1 MTTTRKFT
9 NMISNVKH
17 ISLSAPFLVFLL
29 SLLFCQFYT
38 PVYAQVKV
46 SFPKV
51 DRKPLSDIP
60 EDAIVLYDGWQMK
73 ESSIIGMNGK
83 NISAPG
89 YTLVNWYPTTVP
101 TTVLG
106 TLVRNGIYPDPYI
119 GMNNMK
125 IPDVNSAFNERYK
138 LAKYSHLPDGSNP
151 WLKPYWF
158 RKEFKVPKDY
168 SGKVVWLNLDGI
180 NYRADVWINGKL
192 VADSTELVGM
202 FKRFRLNITEYV
214 NPGKTNVMAIAIHQ
228 LDFPGDP
235 VTEQLESLKGDF
247 GPNSGDGEI
256 LRNVTQYT
264 TAGWDWVPA
273 VRDRNIG
280 IWQHVSI
287 NATGPVVV
295 ADPAAFTVV
304 NMSGAVTADL
314 TIRFFVSNSSKAD
327 QSVDLLI
334 NIQNPGK
341 TETIAN
347 ISHHLNL
354 EAESRREIILKP
366 ADYPELTMKHPD
378 LWWPV
383 NYGAHPLYHLSVIA
397 KIAGQASSKAASR
410 FGVREVS
417 SYLLPSGGRA
427 FAVNGRPVRITGG
440 AWISDFLLSWS
451 VQRYRDEVRLLAEG
465 NATIVRVNGCN
476 IMPPDVFLDACD
488 EYGLLVWQDFSRT
501 SATGEHSATRWDAH
515 PKRCDARVFMD
526 NMIDFISRAR
536 GHCSI
541 LLWCGSNEAVPQEDI
556 GRALQDQIMPEMD
569 DSRIFIVSSDEQ
581 PPWSKIDMN
590 TYSGG
595 PWHMLRIPQYYGLYD
610 TKTAF
615 TSKNEIG
622 LPSLPPIN
630 SLAASIPD
638 FNEPWDEF
646 FPLNQSMSYHD
657 AVGGGNGRFK
667 DYIKILHEDIGKP
680 SSIAELLKWGDLY
693 NNQVYRTIFEAANRA
708 RPRNNLTTLW
718 KSNAAWLSF
727 FWQLFDWYLRPNAGY
742 YSMKSAIKPVHVQY
756 SHIDKGLQVVSTID
770 KDIDVKIKASV
781 ITPDGTMAGERSY
794 SAAVKANTTVYID
807 SIPGIIKDASL
818 YFIALD
824 LMDDSGEIIDR
835 TVTWTQKNAKWQDL
849 LSLPVV
855 DLEVKDISMKE
866 IGNEMA
872 FKLKINNK
880 ASVPAVN
887 IMLEITDGSFGK
899 EILPAFWSDNALTL
913 MPGETKTVEVKVRKG
928 FLPDQ
933 LHVVAEGLN
942 VAPVSWNV
950 FKGSRKK
957 MEFRISH
964 MEIRKDNGR
973 FVLHFSANQP
983 DDSGTRI
990 TTGPVKL
997 TIDGMLYRYVSV
1009 AVKQGMN
1016 ITGKIEL
1023 PGIKP
1028 GMHKIIMG
1036 NSTIE
1041 VIL

>member
-1 MTTTRKFT
+1 
-9 NMISNVKH
+9 
-17 ISLSAPFLVFLL
+17 
-29 SLLFCQFYT
+29 
-38 PVYAQVKV
+38 
-46 SFPKV
+46 
-51 DRKPLSDIP
+51 
-60 EDAIVLYDGWQMK
+60 
-73 ESSIIGMNGK
+73 
-83 NISAPG
+83 
-89 YTLVNWYPTTVP
+89 
-101 TTVLG
+101 
-106 TLVRNGIYPDPYI
+106 
-119 GMNNMK
+119 MNNMK
-125 IPDVNSAFNERYK
+125 IPDVNNSFNERYS
-138 LAKYSHLPDGSNP
+138 LSKYSHLPDGSNP

-158 RKEFKVPKDY
+158 RKEFKVPGNF
-168 SGKVVWLNLDGI
+168 SGKIIWLNLDGI

-192 VADSTELVGM
+192 VSDSSELVGM

-214 NPGKTNVMAIAIHQ
+214 NPGKTNIVAIAIHQ

-235 VTEQLESLKGDF
+235 VNEQLGSLKGDF
-247 GPNSGDGEI
+247 GPNSGDGET

-280 IWQHVSI
+280 VWQHISI

-304 NMSGAVTADL
+304 NMSGEVTADL
-314 TIRFFVSNSSKAD
+314 TIRFFASNSSKTD
-327 QSVDLLI
+327 QSVDLMV

-341 TETIAN
+341 TETIAR

-354 EAESRREIILKP
+354 AAESRREIILKP
-366 ADYPELTMKHPD
+366 GDYPELTFKNPD

-383 NYGAHPLYHLSVIA
+383 NYGAQPLYHLEVAATVDSQV
-397 KIAGQASSKAASR
+397 SSKAASR

-417 SYLLPSGGRA
+417 SYTLPSGGRA
-427 FAVNGRPVRITGG
+427 FAVNGRPVRIVGG

-451 VQRYRDEVRLLAEG
+451 AQRYRDEVRLMAEG

-476 IMPPDVFLDACD
+476 IMPPDVFFDACD
-488 EYGLLVWQDFSRT
+488 EYGLLVWQDLSRT

-515 PKRCDARVFMD
+515 PKKCDSLVFMD

-556 GRALQDQIMPEMD
+556 SKALQDQIMPEMD
-569 DSRIFIVSSDEQ
+569 DSRIFIISSDEQ
-581 PPWSKIDMN
+581 PSWSKIDIN

-595 PWHMLRIPQYYGLYD
+595 PWNMVRIPRYYELYD
-610 TKTAF
+610 TKPEF

-630 SLAASIPD
+630 SLAAGIPD

-657 AVGGGNGRFK
+657 AVGGGNGRFR
-667 DYIKILHEDIGKP
+667 DYVAIMHEDIGKP
-680 SSIAELLKWGDLY
+680 SSIAEMLKWGDLY

-742 YSMKSAIKPVHVQY
+742 YTMKSAIKPVHVQY

-770 KDIDVKIKASV
+770 KDIYVKVKASV
-781 ITPDGTMAGERSY
+781 ITADGTMAGERSW
-794 SAAVKANTTVYID
+794 SAAVKANTTVFID
-807 SIPGIIKDASL
+807 SIPDIIKDSGL

-824 LMDDSGEIIDR
+824 LMGDSGERIDR
-835 TVTWTQKNAKWQDL
+835 TVTWTQKNTKWQEL
-849 LSLPVV
+849 LTLPAV
-855 DLEVKDISMKE
+855 DLEAMEISRKE
-866 IGNEMA
+866 IENEMVYG
-872 FKLKINNK
+872 LKIHNQ

-887 IMLEITDGSFGK
+887 IVLELTDGPFGK

-913 MPGETKTVEVKVRKG
+913 MPGETKTVEVKVRKDIM
-928 FLPDQ
+928 PDQ
-933 LHVVAEGLN
+933 VHIVAEGLN
-942 VAPVSWNV
+942 VAPVSWNA
-950 FKGSRKK
+950 FTGSKK
-957 MEFRISH
+957 EMEFLIEN
-964 MEIRKDNGR
+964 MELRKDNDR
-973 FVLHFSANQP
+973 VVLHFSANQP
-983 DDSGTRI
+983 DNFGTRI

-997 TIDGMLYRYVSV
+997 TIDGKLYRYVSV
-1009 AVKQGMN
+1009 AVKGGMN
-1016 ITGKIEL
+1016 VTGKIEL
-1023 PGIKP
+1023 TGIKP
-1028 GMHKIIMG
+1028 GKHVIELG
-1036 NSTIE
+1036 NGKTE
-1041 VIL
+1041 VVLNEKQ

>member
-1 MTTTRKFT
+1 MQG
-9 NMISNVKH
+9 NN
-17 ISLSAPFLVFLL
+17 LSAPFLVFLFS
-29 SLLFCQFYT
+29 SLCCQCCT
-38 PVYAQVKV
+38 SVNAQVEV

-51 DRKPLSDIP
+51 DEKPLSHIP
-60 EDAIVLYDGWQMK
+60 EDAILLYDDWQMK
-73 ESSIIGMNGK
+73 ESSIIGMNGEK
-83 NISAPG
+83 ISTPG
-89 YTLVNWYPTTVP
+89 YKLENWYPTTVP

-125 IPDVNSAFNERYK
+125 IPDVNDAFNKRYN
-138 LAKYSHLPDGSNP
+138 LANYSHLPDGSNP
-151 WLKPYWF
+151 WLRPYWF
-158 RKEFKVPKDY
+158 RKEFKVPGNY
-168 SGKVVWLNLDGI
+168 SGKVIWLNLDGI

-202 FKRFRLNITEYV
+202 FKRFRLNITEYI
-214 NPGKTNVMAIAIHQ
+214 NPGKTNIVAIAIHQ

-235 VTEQLESLKGDF
+235 VSEQLGSLKGDF
-247 GPNSGDGEI
+247 GPNSGDGET

-264 TAGWDWVPA
+264 TAGWDWIPA

-287 NATGPVVV
+287 SATGPVVV

-304 NMSGAVTADL
+304 NIKGEVTADL
-314 TIRFFVSNSSKAD
+314 TIRFFVSNSSKKD
-327 QSVDLLI
+327 QSVDLQV

-341 TETIAN
+341 TQTIAS
-347 ISHHLNL
+347 ISQHLNL
-354 EAESRREIILKP
+354 EAESRREIILRP
-366 ADYPELTMKHPD
+366 GDYAQLTMKNPD

-383 NYGAHPLYHLSVIA
+383 NYGAQPLYCLNVVA
-397 KIAGQASSKAASR
+397 KINGQVSSKAASR

-417 SYLLPSGGRA
+417 SYILPSGGRA
-427 FAVNGRPVRITGG
+427 FAVNGRPVRIVGG

-451 VQRYRDEVRLLAEG
+451 AQRYRDEVRLMADG

-476 IMPPDVFLDACD
+476 IMPPDIFFDACD

-501 SATGEHSATRWDAH
+501 SATGENSATRWDAH
-515 PKRCDARVFMD
+515 PKKCDSKVFMD

-556 GRALQDQIMPEMD
+556 SKALQDQIIPKMD
-569 DSRIFIVSSDEQ
+569 ESRIFIISSDEQ
-581 PPWSKIDMN
+581 PSWSKIDIN
-590 TYSGG
+590 TFSGG
-595 PWHMLRIPQYYGLYD
+595 PWNMVRIPRYYELYD
-610 TKTAF
+610 TKPEF

-630 SLAASIPD
+630 SLAAGIPD

-657 AVGGGNGRFK
+657 AVGGGNGRFG
-667 DYIKILHEDIGKP
+667 DYVKIMHEDIGKP
-680 SSIAELLKWGDLY
+680 SSIAEMLKWGDLY

-727 FWQLFDWYLRPNAGY
+727 FWQIFDWYLRPNAGY
-742 YSMKSAIKPVHVQY
+742 YTMKSAIKPVHVQY
-756 SHIDKGLQVVSTID
+756 SHIDKGIQVVSTLD
-770 KDIDVKIKASV
+770 KDIKVKIKASV
-781 ITPDGTMAGERSY
+781 IKAEGTVVGERSY
-794 SAAVKANTTVYID
+794 SAAINANKTVYID
-807 SIPGIIKDASL
+807 SIPDIIKDTSL

-835 TVTWTQKNAKWQDL
+835 TVTWTQKNAKWQEL
-849 LSLPVV
+849 LSIPVV
-855 DLEVKDISMKE
+855 DLEAQEIHIKE
-866 IGNEMA
+866 IENEMIYS
-872 FKLKINNK
+872 LNIHNQ
-880 ASVPAVN
+880 ASIPAVN
-887 IMLEITDGSFGK
+887 IVLELTDGTFGK

-928 FLPDQ
+928 FSPDQ
-933 LHVVAEGLN
+933 LHVLAEGLN
-942 VAPVSWNV
+942 VAPVSWNIV
-950 FKGSRKK
+950 QGSEKK
-957 MEFRISH
+957 MEFRIEN
-964 MEIRKDNGR
+964 MEIRKDNSQ
-973 FVLHFSANQP
+973 FVLHFSTNQP
-983 DDSGTRI
+983 DNFGTRI

-997 TIDGMLYRYVSV
+997 TVDGKLYRYVSV
-1009 AVKQGMN
+1009 AVRQGMN

-1023 PGIKP
+1023 SGIKP
-1028 GMHKIIMG
+1028 GKHKINMG
-1036 NSTIE
+1036 NSSIDVT
-1041 VIL
+1041 L